1 MKTKRNLV
9 VGLAV
14 AVVLGGALVAAAGVF
29 PGHHRRGGLGV
40 GVMGLKTLIELNLS
54 DSQKNQ
60 VLEILDRYQQE
71 RRDTAERLLDARK
84 DLATAAHAE
93 EFDEND
99 IRRAFR
105 QASSIQ
111 EELFVLRT
119 KMMVELKAVLN
130 SEQIEL
136 LRDRRSQR
144 TEKMRGSLETWIQ
157 NRGE

>member
-1 MKTKRNLV
+1 MV

>member
-1 MKTKRNLV
+1 LV